1 MIRLTRRGLLALA
14 ATGGAIAGA
23 GAASPAWAD
32 DAAAVRAP
40 IVALYKGLEAVM
52 KAGRATLFPR
62 RFDILAP
69 VVDQVFDL
77 ETVFLMPWAIVAK
90 EFGGAG
96 LAAAMFFVS
105 VLVVGLIYE
114 WRKGGLEWE

>member
-1 MIRLTRRGLLALA
+1 MVDYGALFVLFLFGIALA
-14 ATGGAIAGA
+14 GT
-23 GAASPAWAD
+23 
-32 DAAAVRAP
+32 
-40 IVALYKGLEAVM
+40 IVAM
-52 KAGRATLFPR
+52 ATLFGKKLPNR
-62 RFDILAP
+62 YKKQVYEAGSEPLGDARIRFYMVAISF
-69 VVDQVFDL
+69 VMFDL

>member
-1 MIRLTRRGLLALA
+1 MVDYGALFVLFLFGIALA
-14 ATGGAIAGA
+14 GTIIA
-23 GAASPAWAD
+23 
-32 DAAAVRAP
+32 
-40 IVALYKGLEAVM
+40 M
-52 KAGRATLFPR
+52 ATLFGKKLPNR
-62 RFDILAP
+62 YKK
-69 VVDQVFDL
+69 QVYEAGSEPLGDARIRIDVKFYMVAISFVMFDL

-96 LAAAMFFVS
+96 LAAAMFFVG